1 MSLSVG
7 ELVAYLRLDASNFYA
22 GIGRAQSIID
32 ELDGRT
38 ADVNVEAHT
47 AAAETELAAVAVA
60 EDRVDE
66 GNRNI
71 ASSGQQAGKGMG
83 ALVAAALLLGPAL
96 VPIAAGA
103 AGLAV
108 GLGAMGAAGV
118 LAIVSIV
125 SEMKKGTALG
135 GQYSVMLG
143 GLKSDLAT
151 LEKTAATGVLGPFQ
165 QAVAD
170 LQTKMPALN
179 AVIGEF
185 STITGK
191 TAGALVTGLI
201 AAMISL
207 APLARDA
214 SGYIETLTQRFVTA
228 MSGPGVVAFGDY
240 VRSVFPQAMQAVES
254 IVGAVFHLVAAIAPL
269 GMGSLGIL
277 RMLTDVIN
285 AIPTDHLATLVQV
298 ASAVFI
304 AFKAFGLLSAGITAV
319 GAALKIVGASGTTV
333 ASVGP
338 ALQAIGISAETAATG
353 VRALTIA
360 AGVIGAILG
369 VATLV
374 YSAFADS
381 QRQNT
386 QAANDFADALRTSN
400 GVIDESVR
408 QMAAKKLSDLDALS
422 AARQLG
428 LSLSTVT
435 DAALGNADAMA
446 KVNAVVKA
454 AKDAY
459 MFGVQGADTLTPAML
474 KNNDAANILTPAL
487 DGTNS
492 ALKDGAQKYKDLAA
506 ATASSTPTIT
516 AAATAQDALAAKV
529 GTTAAALALAATAQ
543 QATATAAD
551 NAKAKMYLE
560 NDAAG
565 LLKTGLDLLNG
576 KAISAADAQNSF
588 DSSLVGMSSNLNK
601 AGKQIPFTTASIGDM
616 SAASVTLR
624 GQLNSQV
631 TNLQNVVE
639 ANGGLADST
648 GKAREQMVT
657 MRQQII
663 DNAVAHGVDKD
674 AVTAYIDK
682 LLAIPPSVTPTKL
695 DVDKAAADAKITVLQ
710 ARIDAIKQ
718 GNVPGLSANSQA
730 AQDVIAGLQ
739 AQIDSMHGASVAIS
753 VNTTAASA
761 QLNNFLAS
769 VGGRTIP
776 FQFVGTP
783 VPHAAGGL
791 IGRAAGGLLAGPGTG
806 TSDSIT
812 GVNASGVPIA
822 RVSTGEFVVNA
833 AATARNRVL
842 LDAINSGQQGGGGG
856 QGGGPALQITVQG
869 NVVGDTTVRD
879 LRDEFTWAMVGSGIR

>member
-7 ELVAYLRLDASNFYA
+7 ELVAYLRLDMSNFYA
-22 GIGRAQSIID
+22 GIGRAQSILD
-32 ELDGRT
+32 ELNGRT
-38 ADVNVEAHT
+38 ATVDVEAHT
-47 AAAETELAAVAVA
+47 AGAETELAAVAVA

-71 ASSGQQAGKGMG
+71 AASSHQASKGMG
-83 ALVAAALLLGPAL
+83 ALVAAVLLLGPAL

-125 SEMKKGTALG
+125 TEMKKGTALG

-151 LEKTAATGVLGPFQ
+151 LEKTAATGILGPFQ

-191 TAGALVTGLI
+191 TAGALVTGLV
-201 AAMISL
+201 AAFISL

-214 SGYIETLTQRFVTA
+214 SGYILTLTDRFA
-228 MSGPGVVAFGDY
+228 AMMSGPGVVTFGDY
-240 VRSVFPQAMQAVES
+240 VRSVFPQVMQSVES

-269 GMGSLGIL
+269 GVGSLGIL
-277 RMLTDVIN
+277 RMFTDLIN
-285 AIPTDHLATLVQV
+285 AIPTDHLATLVGV

-304 AFKAFGLLSAGITAV
+304 AFEAFKLLSGPLAGLST
-319 GAALKIVGASGTTV
+319 
-333 ASVGP
+333 
-338 ALQAIGISAETAATG
+338 ALQVVGVSAETAAVG

-408 QMAAKKLSDLDALS
+408 QMAAKNLSDSGAL
-422 AARQLG
+422 AAATQLG
-428 LSLSTVT
+428 ISLSTVT
-435 DAALGNADAMA
+435 DAALGNTDAMA
-446 KVNAVVKA
+446 KVTAVTKS

-459 MFGVQGADTLTPAML
+459 MFAVQGADTMTTATY
-474 KNNDAANILTPAL
+474 KNNDAANTLTPAL

-492 ALKDGAQKYKDLAA
+492 ALKDGAQKFKDQ
-506 ATASSTPTIT
+506 ATAMATSTPTIT
-516 AAATAQDALAAKV
+516 AAATAQDALAAAA
-529 GTTAAALALAATAQ
+529 GTTTAALYAAEAGQAATAQ
-543 QATATAAD
+543 AAANAT
-551 NAKAKMYLE
+551 AKMYIE

-565 LLKTGLDLLNG
+565 LLKQALDVLNG
-576 KAISAADAQNSF
+576 KSLSLMEAQTADAVATNAAATALKKNSLVIDGNSAAALANQQALQQKAQ
-588 DSSLVGMSSNLNK
+588 
-601 AGKQIPFTTASIGDM
+601 ASQ
-616 SAASVTLR
+616 A
-624 GQLNSQV
+624 
-631 TNLQNVVE
+631 E
-639 ANGGLADST
+639 AEAV
-648 GKAREQMVT
+648 GKAT
-657 MRQQII
+657 GST
-663 DNAVAHGVDKD
+663 DAAVKAYGDSKAALEASLKAQGLLNPVLQ
-674 AVTAYIDK
+674 AYIDK
-682 LLAIPPSVTPTKL
+682 LYEAKDLVIPPRPL
-695 DVDKAAADAKITVLQ
+695 DVETAGALAKLGIFQRT
-710 ARIDAIKQ
+710 ID
-718 GNVPGLSANSQA
+718 GS
-730 AQDVIAGLQ
+730 
-739 AQIDSMHGASVAIS
+739 HGASVLI
-753 VNTTAASA
+753 TADPRPAQATFNAFMASI
-761 QLNNFLAS
+761 
-769 VGGRTIP
+769 GGRSVP
-776 FQFVGTP
+776 FTFG
-783 VPHAAGGL
+783 HAAGGL
-791 IGRAAGGLLAGPGTG
+791 IGRAGGGLLTGPGTG

-822 RVSTGEFVVNA
+822 RVSSGEFVVNA

-842 LDAINSGQQGGGGG
+842 LDAINSGQQGAGGG